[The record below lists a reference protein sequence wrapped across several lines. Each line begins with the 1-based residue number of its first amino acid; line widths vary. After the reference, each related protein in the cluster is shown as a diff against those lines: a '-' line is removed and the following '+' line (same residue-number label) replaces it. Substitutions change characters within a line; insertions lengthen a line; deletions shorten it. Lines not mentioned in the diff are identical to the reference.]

1 MGQRLDYIGKT
12 DKPLII
18 LPVTHHSV
26 QSPSAVF
33 GRGER
38 CAVGAI

>member
-1 MGQRLDYIGKT
+1 MGQRPDYIGKT

-18 LPVTHHSV
+18 LPVPRQSV

-33 GRGER
+33 GRDER